1 MFPKLGYLPPSRLL
15 TCFFGSLGGF
25 DWFVLG
31 VSFRGCASLKSFPV
45 SLGPQTRLFSA
56 ARHPDADSCFNLRS
70 ETVRTKDLGGLGGSS
85 RVESFKLSHILTLA
99 IQSFQIP
106 GVFFFTLANPLRL
119 CFKGFL
125 DSFGG
130 FLSLLG
136 EAFQVFNQCCL
147 LASRPF
153 RFLQGT
159 LEVLPVGSIGLSE
172 GLEQFDLSRAKLKT
186 LCRDQFSLLLGLPG
200 LYSSDRP
207 IPCGEPDGRVL
218 L

>member
-1 MFPKLGYLPPSRLL
+1 M
-15 TCFFGSLGGF
+15 
-25 DWFVLG
+25 
-31 VSFRGCASLKSFPV
+31 
-45 SLGPQTRLFSA
+45 
-56 ARHPDADSCFNLRS
+56 
-70 ETVRTKDLGGLGGSS
+70 
-85 RVESFKLSHILTLA
+85 
-99 IQSFQIP
+99 
-106 GVFFFTLANPLRL
+106 ANPLRL

-200 LYSSDRP
+200 LYSSDQP